1 MVSAKELRDELR
13 NLRKDAV
20 KPISKMKKEDVAKEI
35 EKLRGTRAETAPVAS
50 TPMGPIKASK
60 SAVESVKEAKRSE
73 FPVQP
78 AGEEKKK
85 TGTKSMKKSAPA
97 SGAVADAGKQKKKDK
112 LAKLLAMME
121 ETDEE

>member
-1 MVSAKELRDELR
+1 MPSAKELRDELR
-13 NLRKDAV
+13 NLRKDSV

-78 AGEEKKK
+78 AGEEK
-85 TGTKSMKKSAPA
+85 
-97 SGAVADAGKQKKKDK
+97 
-112 LAKLLAMME
+112 
-121 ETDEE
+121 